1 MSARPTDASLAS
13 APAPTA
19 PRALAHP
26 LPAGMRDLLPEEA
39 RARRLLGARA
49 LGHFESHGYLA
60 VVPPAFE
67 LAEVLARG
75 LGTLGPAEMIRFVE
89 PDSGEVAALRPD
101 MTPQIARMVATRLAD
116 RPLPIRL
123 CYEGTIVRRRR
134 GGARQHRQVPQTGV
148 ELYGVPGAAGD
159 LEMLALAVS
168 SARAVGLGRFVLDV
182 GHAGIARALLD
193 GVPGTLADALSD
205 ALAHKD
211 AARVEDL
218 LRDGACGLDAA
229 DARALRELP
238 HLSGGGSHEVVR
250 ALLERGGAALTGSRA
265 EASLRELEAL
275 WRAITATGDASIGD
289 ALHLDLGEVRGLAY
303 YTGVVFQLLAEGP
316 GEPIGSGGRYDRL
329 LERFGVP
336 MPAIGF
342 ALQLDAVAWA
352 RAAAGLV
359 EARPRRVLLTAEAAS
374 LAGALRDAG
383 EQVAVVL
390 AADAEAYARA
400 WGFTHIVRADTT
412 GCVVVTIGATAPHG
426 HAAAVAP
433 TAAGNTAGV
442 PIQAPPGAHAA
453 GDGSDAQEMARS
465 VLALLRRSQP

>member
-1 MSARPTDASLAS
+1 
-13 APAPTA
+13 
-19 PRALAHP
+19 
-26 LPAGMRDLLPEEA
+26 MRDLLPEEA
-39 RARRLLGARA
+39 RARRLLAGRA
-49 LGHFESHGYLA
+49 LAHFESHGYLA
-60 VVPPAFE
+60 VVPPVFE

-134 GGARQHRQVPQTGV
+134 GGARRHRQVPQSGV

-168 SARAVGLGRFVLDV
+168 SARALGLTRFVLDV
-182 GHAGIARALLD
+182 GHAGIARALLE
-193 GVPGTLADALSD
+193 GAPSALADALSD

-218 LRDGACGLDAA
+218 LHGDQACFASE

-238 HLSGGGSHEVVR
+238 HLSGSGAVPAATELLARAER
-250 ALLERGGAALTGSRA
+250 ALAGSRA
-265 EASLRELEAL
+265 EPALRELAAL
-275 WRAITATGDASIGD
+275 WRAITSAGEAAIGD

-303 YTGVVFQLLAEGP
+303 YTGIVFQLLAEGP
-316 GEPIGSGGRYDRL
+316 GEPIGSGGRYDGL

-352 RAAAGLV
+352 RRGAGIVDAGPQRLLVAGDAAANLASALRAIGLQ
-359 EARPRRVLLTAEAAS
+359 AAVVTDDD
-374 LAGALRDAG
+374 LAG
-383 EQVAVVL
+383 
-390 AADAEAYARA
+390 YARA

-412 GCVVVTIGATAPHG
+412 GCVVVAIDATPPDG
-426 HAAAVAP
+426 DAAAPRPQAAAKVGFTRVDGDQAGEVA
-433 TAAGNTAGV
+433 
-442 PIQAPPGAHAA
+442 
-453 GDGSDAQEMARS
+453 RR
-465 VLALLRRSQP
+465 VLDVVRGSQP

>member
-1 MSARPTDASLAS
+1 
-13 APAPTA
+13 
-19 PRALAHP
+19 
-26 LPAGMRDLLPEEA
+26 MRDLLPEEA
-39 RARRLLGARA
+39 RARRVLGGRA
-49 LGHFESHGYLA
+49 LAHFEAHGYLA

-134 GGARQHRQVPQTGV
+134 GGARRHRQVPQTGV

-168 SARAVGLGRFVLDV
+168 SARAVGLTRFVLDV
-182 GHAGIARALLD
+182 GHAGIARALLE
-193 GVPGTLADALSD
+193 GAPSAVSDAISD

-218 LRDGACGLDAA
+218 IRAEEACFAA
-229 DARALRELP
+229 EDARALRELP
-238 HLSGGGSHEVVR
+238 HLSGSG
-250 ALLERGGAALTGSRA
+250 ALPGAAELLARAELALAGSRA
-265 EASLRELEAL
+265 EPALRELVAL
-275 WRAITATGDASIGD
+275 WRAITAGGDAVIGD

-303 YTGVVFQLLAEGP
+303 YTGVVFQLLADGP
-316 GEPIGSGGRYDRL
+316 GEPIGSGGRYDGL
-329 LERFGVP
+329 LERFGLP

-352 RAAAGLV
+352 RSTAGMVDAPPHRLLVAGDAAAPL
-359 EARPRRVLLTAEAAS
+359 AS
-374 LAGALRDAG
+374 ALRAG
-383 EQVAVVL
+383 GLQVAVL
-390 AADAEAYARA
+390 CASDDITGYARA
-400 WGFTHIVRADTT
+400 WGFTHIVRTDTT
-412 GCVVVTIGATAPHG
+412 GCVVVGVDATASHDLTAPQATAKAGATR
-426 HAAAVAP
+426 
-433 TAAGNTAGV
+433 
-442 PIQAPPGAHAA
+442 I
-453 GDGSDAQEMARS
+453 DGSEPSQVARR
-465 VLALLRRSQP
+465 VLEVVRGWQP